1 MKSSTKTLGEF
12 VSRADL
18 SCSLPWT
25 VCVVT
30 GLTDC
35 GPGLR
40 TGSWPALY
48 SYCYCEEA
56 VVKLS
61 SAERKLVVRRGER
74 RRGGLTGTKTSPPSG
89 YLY

>member
-1 MKSSTKTLGEF
+1 MTNKTLGNF
-12 VSRADL
+12 VSRAEQVWEREGGCGD
-18 SCSLPWT
+18 W
-25 VCVVT
+25 T
-30 GLTDC
+30 GLTESQDC
-35 GPGLR
+35 GLAG
-40 TGSWPALY
+40 PALY